1 MMKIGLRHI
10 ACLILTMAI
19 LLPLPA
25 SSPAASRI
33 VGVFLTSDLPRYR
46 EAHQQF
52 MKIFSARGYAGSSEF
67 ILQTPNPDPQSW
79 SNAARK
85 YAAYRADLIVAYGAP
100 AVSAALKETEGIPIV
115 AVDAVLPEAGHN
127 EPDICGINAR
137 VPMFTLVKLLQEMRP
152 IHKLGVLYNSR
163 EAGSVR
169 QLDDI
174 RKAAKQLNIVLN
186 EVNVGSSSGID
197 NGISQIIERSDAV
210 IVTESSVIC
219 RSFEKI
225 ISRTRAAKIP
235 VASPMPE
242 AAERGA
248 LISLEISPAEQGQ
261 TAAQVAIKL
270 IEGAKPSQIGIA
282 SPKRIELIINLKTA
296 REMDINVPFQVLGT
310 ATRIL
315 R

>member
-1 MMKIGLRHI
+1 MMRIGLRHI
-10 ACLILTMAI
+10 AYLALTMAI
-19 LLPLPA
+19 MLPLPA
-25 SSPAASRI
+25 SSPAASRM

-52 MKIFSARGYAGSSEF
+52 MKVFSAKGYAGSSEF

-85 YAAYRADLIVAYGAP
+85 YAAYRTDLIVAYGAP
-100 AVSAALKETEGIPIV
+100 AVAAALKETDGIPIV
-115 AVDAVLPEAGHN
+115 AADAVLPESNHN
-127 EPDICGINAR
+127 EPGLCGISAR

-163 EAGSVR
+163 EIGSVR

-174 RKAAKQLNIVLN
+174 RKAARQLNIVVN
-186 EVNVGSSSGID
+186 EVNVGSSSGVD
-197 NGISQIIERSDAV
+197 SGISQILERSDAL

-219 RSFEKI
+219 RNFEKI

-235 VASPMPE
+235 VATSMPE

-248 LISLEISPAEQGQ
+248 LVSLEISPAEQGQ

-270 IEGAKPSQIGIA
+270 IEGAKPAQMGIA
-282 SPKRIELIINLKTA
+282 SPKKIELVINLKTA
-296 REMDINVPFQVLGT
+296 RELDINVPFQVLGT